1 MILRHFALIPL
12 LCLISLMTLGGCVEK
27 KRLPPVAPP
36 TATTTE
42 SLVLQADRAW
52 QAGDYQRSKQ
62 LYELL
67 VQEPLDRSLL
77 TLAWERLAVSSLRTG
92 DHARA
97 QDALIRAALHDP
109 TLRQHWFWHEYR
121 VTALLGMGRDDAAEE
136 YLRQLMTQ
144 PETPWSLRFS
154 AGIRLSEMY
163 RQFREYDALSSLFST
178 MHDMAPDDAARVEV
192 ERVAVRIAREIPDTA
207 LEHLAERV
215 LPGEVA
221 LFPHSVFLWEQRRR
235 EVKESPEAWPQV
247 RMTLNR
253 LLQQGD
259 WTDVDS
265 FVADLEE
272 LDEQFGLPG
281 VCVGLMVPLD
291 GVLAETGW
299 KIVRGA
305 EAGRNA
311 LLEDG
316 MTLRLEIIN
325 SQAQDMLDT
334 LATMAP
340 ECAIVGGPVQR
351 ETWDRI
357 HGAGLAADRNF
368 FTFLPTMGEEQ
379 EGSLAWRFFGSP
391 RDQVHAL
398 AGLAMHDMGIYDMA
412 VLFPQDRF
420 GEHMG
425 EAFNA
430 EVSNLG
436 GRVRGYRS
444 YVPGEHATW
453 GESVAGLLGVPAQ
466 VRRGRNEEA
475 RLPNPPFQAVFIP
488 DSLRNAEMLLPQF
501 FYYDEQRLLILGP
514 EIWSQAW
521 LQRAEQMEQQYFRLA
536 VMPGGWWSE
545 NPSTATRELM
555 RLAEESGQPVD
566 FWVALGYDFVRMS
579 SRLGHTSRALSPE
592 RMNALLTDA
601 VDIEWSMAPLSWDE
615 QGKARQSMFL
625 FQPTSRG
632 LTIMDPTALRNQ
644 IDRIRMR
651 FSR

>member
-1 MILRHFALIPL
+1 MILRHIASLLL
-12 LCLISLMTLGGCVEK
+12 LCMFFLVLLGGCVEK

-36 TATTTE
+36 VATTVE

-67 VQEPLDRSLL
+67 VSEPLDTSLQS
-77 TLAWERLAVSSLRTG
+77 LAWERLAVSSLRTG
-92 DHARA
+92 DYARS

-109 TLRQHWFWHEYR
+109 TLRQQWIWHEYR
-121 VTALLGMGRDDAAEE
+121 VKALLGMGRGDAAEE
-136 YLRQLMTQ
+136 YLRQLMAQ
-144 PETPWSLRFS
+144 PETPWSLRSS
-154 AGIRLSEMY
+154 AGVRLSEIY
-163 RQFREYDALSSLFST
+163 REFRDYDALSSLFST
-178 MHDMAPDDAARVEV
+178 LYDLAPDEGARAEV
-192 ERVAVRIAREIPDTA
+192 ERIAVRIAREIPDRA
-207 LEHLAERV
+207 LEHLTGLV
-215 LPGEVA
+215 LPGDVA
-221 LFPHSVFLWEQRRR
+221 LFPNAVFLWEQRRR
-235 EVKESPEAWPQV
+235 EVTESPEAWPQV

-259 WTDVDS
+259 WADVDP
-265 FVADLEE
+265 FAAELED

-325 SQAQDMLDT
+325 SQAQDVLDT

-357 HGAGLAADRNF
+357 QAAGLAAHRNF

-398 AGLAMHDMGIYDMA
+398 ADLAINEMGIHDMA

-425 EAFNA
+425 EAFTA

-444 YVPGEHATW
+444 YQPGEHATW
-453 GESVAGLLGVPAQ
+453 GESVAGLLGVQAQ

-475 RLPNPPFQAVFIP
+475 RMPNPPFQAIFIP

-514 EIWSQAW
+514 EIWSQSW
-521 LQRAEQMEQQYFRLA
+521 IRRAEQMEQQYFRLA
-536 VMPGGWWSE
+536 VMPGGWWPE
-545 NPSTATRELM
+545 NPSPATRELT

-566 FWVALGYDFVRMS
+566 FWVALGYDFIRMS
-579 SRLGHTSRALSPE
+579 SRLGHTSRVLPPE
-592 RMNALLTDA
+592 RLNALLWEAADF
-601 VDIEWSMAPLSWDE
+601 EWSMAPLFWDE
-615 QGKARQSMFL
+615 QGRARQSMFL

-632 LTIMDPTALRNQ
+632 LTIMDPVALRNQ